1 MFAQVP
7 VSGSAILARK
17 VVIMQIVKGFISLI
31 CIIVG
36 MIAFGNL
43 SYAQQSVLTLPTPR
57 DLTNSSST
65 IAVTNTFQTIFAAN
79 ASRRNCLI
87 QNNGSANMYV
97 YFGTLANATLTNSII
112 LSPGAAATCAH
123 GGMTATN
130 AVSIT
135 GTATQ
140 AFYASQQ

>member
-1 MFAQVP
+1 
-7 VSGSAILARK
+7 
-17 VVIMQIVKGFISLI
+17 MQIVKGFISLI

-43 SYAQQSVLTLPTPR
+43 SYAQQSVLTLPSPR
-57 DLTNSSST
+57 DVTNASST

-87 QNNGSANMYV
+87 QNNGAANMYV
-97 YFGTLANATLTNSII
+97 YFGVLADATLAKSII
-112 LSPGAAATCAH
+112 LTPYAAVTCAN

-130 AVSIT
+130 AVNIT